1 MNGRRAGAVDVEAE
15 PEQGQC
21 LCSQV
26 DPGAMAE
33 AGRLA
38 RQGAPGAGPAGEAAD
53 AGEAGRDAGPA
64 QDARLQGHWLLASLG
79 KRVLRP
85 GGRGLT
91 RRLLDRAY
99 PSSHDR
105 IVEFGPGVG
114 LTAGMLLAVDP
125 VSYTGVDPNPE
136 GRAQLDAVLD
146 GNPRARVVTAD
157 AAETTLPDASADL
170 IVGEAMLT
178 MCPPAQRRTILAE
191 AWRVLD
197 TGGRY
202 AVHELALTDQ
212 ADDPDENARGPVGRD
227 LSARIKV
234 GARPLKI
241 AAWRALF
248 EEAGFEV
255 VWVGCAPMRLLDP
268 GRIIADE
275 GIIGSVRFL
284 NNLRR
289 RPEARRRVL
298 AMREGFKA
306 HKDDLTAVGIVLR
319 KP

>member
-1 MNGRRAGAVDVEAE
+1 MAAE
-15 PEQGQC
+15 TEQGQC
-21 LCSQV
+21 LGGQV
-26 DPGAMAE
+26 GPGATAE
-33 AGRLA
+33 AGCVADHEAGLA
-38 RQGAPGAGPAGEAAD
+38 GVAGGTAD
-53 AGEAGRDAGPA
+53 ACDRGSAAGSSPDEARM
-64 QDARLQGHWLLASLG
+64 QGHWLLASLG

-91 RRLLDRAY
+91 RRLLGRAH

-114 LTAGMLLAVDP
+114 LTAEMLLAVDP
-125 VSYTGVDPNPE
+125 VSYTGVDPNPQ
-136 GRAQLDAVLD
+136 GRAQLDAVLA
-146 GNPRARVVTAD
+146 GNPRARIVTAD

-170 IVGEAMLT
+170 VVGEAMLT
-178 MCPPAQRRTILAE
+178 MCSPAQRHRIVAE

-197 TGGRY
+197 AGGRY
-202 AVHELALTDQ
+202 AVHELALTDR
-212 ADDPDENARGPVGRD
+212 ADDPDENARGRVGRD

-255 VWVGCAPMRLLDP
+255 LWIGQAPMRLLEP
-268 GRIIADE
+268 RRMIADE
-275 GIIGSVRFL
+275 GLVGFVRFV

-298 AMREGFKA
+298 AMRESFTA
-306 HKDDLTAVGIVLR
+306 HRGELTAVGIVLG